1 MTKKEKRNIRQEVT
15 DKIVDAL
22 ESGTAPWVKPWSS
35 TDGATGWP
43 STLVALRYAAKY
55 GWLAGHTHWVTHQI
69 RDQADD
75 RWYV

>member
-1 MTKKEKRNIRQEVT
+1 VLRVRGKRLA
-15 DKIVDAL
+15 KIGAL
-22 ESGTAPWVKPWSS
+22 TLLL
-35 TDGATGWP
+35 GA

>member
-1 MTKKEKRNIRQEVT
+1 MLRVRCKRLA
-15 DKIVDAL
+15 KIGAL
-22 ESGTAPWVKPWSS
+22 TLLL
-35 TDGATGWP
+35 GA

-55 GWLAGHTHWVTHQI
+55 GWLAGHTHCVTHQI